1 MMKRQIVFKAQIVLG
16 SLAAVL
22 IVLGGHPV
30 RAQTG
35 ATGSATKTDEQVLR
49 EIIRQDDE
57 KFPKQTEDFI
67 FASGLVPRPIVG
79 RKEVEAMEQSQ
90 KQKDAVVVKNGA
102 SIQDAIDAVA
112 DEGTVGGLQRPPR
125 QLPPPTDV
133 DPKLTEESRRLEQQ
147 LCDAILAKD
156 AKILDRLLGPEFTLR
171 VADIPQSSLPRAIWM
186 ANTLNRLK
194 PESCEQYHHAA
205 RKLADDLAVVSLLWT
220 QKGTTDGRDF
230 SGDFYVVDFWKKRH
244 GDWQVIARYSSPVGK
259 PPDRGPLRQ
268 MPPPTDSDPQLTDLL
283 RQLEQELGEAA
294 LHGFKDTKTMERLVS
309 PEFTQRVSD
318 APERSLPRSLWGQP
332 SGTYKIESIEGR
344 HHAARKLT
352 ENLAV
357 VSLLL
362 TQQATSEGRDRSGY
376 FYVVDIWKKR
386 GDRWQMIARYSSP
399 MGKKFDRSLPR

>member
-1 MMKRQIVFKAQIVLG
+1 MMKRQIVFKAKIVLG

-22 IVLGGHPV
+22 IVLGGHSV
-30 RAQTG
+30 MAQTS
-35 ATGSATKTDEQVLR
+35 ATGSAMKTEEQILR
-49 EIIRQDDE
+49 EIIRQEDE
-57 KFPKQTEDFI
+57 KFPKRTEDFI

-79 RKEVEAMEQSQ
+79 RKEVKAMEQSR

-102 SIQDAIDAVA
+102 SIQAAIDAVA

-186 ANTLNRLK
+186 DNTLNRLK

-230 SGDFYVVDFWKKRH
+230 SGDFYVVDFWKKRP
-244 GDWQVIARYSSPVGK
+244 GDWQIIARYSSPVGK
-259 PPDRGPLRQ
+259 PPDRPLRQ
-268 MPPPTDSDPQLTDLL
+268 LPSPTDSDPQLTDLL
-283 RQLEQELGEAA
+283 RQLEQELSEAA
-294 LHGFKDTKTMERLVS
+294 RHGFKDTKTMERLVS

-362 TQQATSEGRDRSGY
+362 TQQATSEGRDRSGD
-376 FYVVDIWKKR
+376 FYVVDIWKKS

-399 MGKKFDRSLPR
+399 MGKKFDRSLPQ